1 MESDDRSLKQNVS
14 EQLTGGHQQTADPV
28 SWKITSN
35 LSPSYI
41 NRVLSRKCCRAYL
54 VLFVPIFLNGIKNHI
69 LCPLANQST
78 DSGHSNQSGATNEI
92 LRLEFSRA

>member
-1 MESDDRSLKQNVS
+1 MLKSNYSSIETIIKIATKSMESDDRSLKQNVS

-41 NRVLSRKCCRAYL
+41 NRVLSRK
-54 VLFVPIFLNGIKNHI
+54 
-69 LCPLANQST
+69 
-78 DSGHSNQSGATNEI
+78 
-92 LRLEFSRA
+92 